1 MSGSRLGGIKAR
13 NTNYE
18 RNGKDFYSKIGR
30 IGGRNGNTGGFSD
43 KKVGKD
49 GLTGPE
55 RAKQAGRKGG
65 LKSRRGDNFTN
76 KWAVM
81 VKEKTV
87 AEFPRKTDAELYVKL
102 KNLEC
107 YEIFDMSIFNQFI
120 ETR

>member
-1 MSGSRLGGIKAR
+1 MSGTKEGAKKTAATIISIH
-13 NTNYE
+13 
-18 RNGKDFYSKIGR
+18 GKDFYSRIGR

-102 KNLEC
+102 KNLKC